1 MSIARVDRRF
11 EARLASLVNSGQRA
25 PLSGGRKGVE
35 KESMRVTPDGAIA
48 HSPHPAALGSAL
60 TSSGITTDY
69 SEALIELISPAF
81 AATAELLEHLY
92 DIHRFVYLNLGE
104 ELLWAAS
111 MPGPIAGEQDIPI
124 ARYGSSNVGRM
135 KHVYRVGLGLRYGR
149 LMQAIAGVHF
159 NYSFPAEAWGPL
171 GEALRTR
178 LVGQHL
184 VDDAYFALLRNYRR
198 HGWLVLYLFGASP
211 AVCADFLLG
220 RPAPDWLK
228 PLGRNTLYA
237 RDATSLRMSELGY
250 RNKSQ
255 AGVSVSVNSLDE
267 YVRDLSGLISM
278 PSPEFARLGVT
289 VDGAWQ
295 QLSANLLQIENE
307 YYSFIRPK
315 RTTRPGERP
324 TRALARAGV
333 EYVEMRSLDVGVFD
347 PAGIDE
353 HKMRFLEAFAA
364 LCLLK
369 DSPLIARSDEQALD
383 ANHVRVARQGREPGL
398 QLDWEGSA
406 VGLREWAGQLLEEM
420 RGLCEL
426 LDQGEP
432 DAPYTRALTLQ
443 EAKLADPAA
452 MPSAQVL
459 AALEEHGGD
468 FTAFGLA
475 QSAAHRDHFRH
486 LGPPPVE
493 RLEAFAAEAAESH
506 LEQARIEAA
515 DTEPFSQFVANWF
528 AD

>member
-11 EARLASLVNSGQRA
+11 ESRLASLVNSGQRA
-25 PLSGGRKGVE
+25 PLSGGRKGIE
-35 KESMRVTPDGAIA
+35 KESMRVTPDGAVA

-60 TSSGITTDY
+60 TSAGITTDY

-81 AATAELLEHLY
+81 ATTAELIEYLS
-92 DIHRFVYLNLGE
+92 DVHRFVYLNLGE
-104 ELLWAAS
+104 ELLWSAS

-159 NYSFPAEAWGPL
+159 NYSFPAAAWDPL
-171 GEALRTR
+171 RDAFRAR
-178 LVGQHL
+178 LTGQRF

-211 AVCADFLLG
+211 AVCGDFLLG
-220 RPAPDWLK
+220 RAPPAWLE

-237 RDATSLRMSELGY
+237 RHATSLRMSELGY

-267 YVRDLSGLISM
+267 YVHDLSGLIAT
-278 PSPEFARLGVT
+278 PSPEFARLGIIR
-289 VDGAWQ
+289 DGEWQ
-295 QLSANLLQIENE
+295 QLNANVLQIENE

-353 HKMRFLEAFAA
+353 PKMRFLEAFAA

-369 DSPLIARSDEQALD
+369 DSPPIGRSDEQALD

-398 QLDWEGSA
+398 QLGWEGSA

-426 LDQGEP
+426 LDQGES
-432 DAPYTRALTLQ
+432 DAPYTRALALQ
-443 EAKLADPAA
+443 EVKLTDPTAV
-452 MPSAQVL
+452 PSAVVL
-459 AALEEHGGD
+459 AALEAHGGE
-468 FTAFGLA
+468 FQALGLA
-475 QSAAHRDHFRH
+475 QSAAHRDHFRR
-486 LGPPPVE
+486 LGPPSAE
-493 RLEAFAAEAAESH
+493 RLEAFAAEASESH

-515 DTEPFSQFVANWF
+515 DTQPFGQFVADWF

>member
-1 MSIARVDRRF
+1 
-11 EARLASLVNSGQRA
+11 
-25 PLSGGRKGVE
+25 
-35 KESMRVTPDGAIA
+35 
-48 HSPHPAALGSAL
+48 
-60 TSSGITTDY
+60 
-69 SEALIELISPAF
+69 
-81 AATAELLEHLY
+81 
-92 DIHRFVYLNLGE
+92 
-104 ELLWAAS
+104 
-111 MPGPIAGEQDIPI
+111 
-124 ARYGSSNVGRM
+124 
-135 KHVYRVGLGLRYGR
+135 
-149 LMQAIAGVHF
+149 
-159 NYSFPAEAWGPL
+159 
-171 GEALRTR
+171 
-178 LVGQHL
+178 
-184 VDDAYFALLRNYRR
+184 
-198 HGWLVLYLFGASP
+198 
-211 AVCADFLLG
+211 
-220 RPAPDWLK
+220 
-228 PLGRNTLYA
+228 
-237 RDATSLRMSELGY
+237 
-250 RNKSQ
+250 
-255 AGVSVSVNSLDE
+255 
-267 YVRDLSGLISM
+267 
-278 PSPEFARLGVT
+278 
-289 VDGAWQ
+289 
-295 QLSANLLQIENE
+295 
-307 YYSFIRPK
+307 
-315 RTTRPGERP
+315 
-324 TRALARAGV
+324 
-333 EYVEMRSLDVGVFD
+333 
-347 PAGIDE
+347 
-353 HKMRFLEAFAA
+353 MRFLEAFAA